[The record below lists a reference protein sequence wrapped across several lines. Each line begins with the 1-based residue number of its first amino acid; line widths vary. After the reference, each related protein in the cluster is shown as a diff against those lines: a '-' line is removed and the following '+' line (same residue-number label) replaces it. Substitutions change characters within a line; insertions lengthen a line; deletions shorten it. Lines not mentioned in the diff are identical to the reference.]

1 MIDDRYIWI
10 SPADIGDRLD
20 GRYNSA
26 SVVEARSKLKEYGN
40 ICPLNTVVKKI
51 SCGPFGSTLTA
62 DEHDPRGAV
71 ALVQPTDISEPLF
84 AQEPGWRISTQTA
97 NDKSL
102 DLYPAETLLFAR
114 VGIYPHSG
122 VLPERIKR
130 ATISSSMIAA
140 VLDHNVADPFFLH
153 AFFQSSLGRHILFG
167 IQKITAQP
175 TISTE
180 ELAKVLVPEPSFEIQ
195 RAIGNK
201 IRKAERLRELA
212 EACYQTVSNEFAVLL
227 PKNHS
232 QDQHKSSFIRA
243 TDVSTGRLDAKFYAP
258 QHLAN
263 RQRIALI
270 AKTCKLHDFVH
281 SVSNG
286 CEVRD
291 FKESGL
297 RYLVVGNIDKGKLHI
312 NNAPFIS
319 KSSDIPQK
327 AIIQEGDVL
336 VVRTGSI
343 GQAAAVLNEDVKDKT
358 VISSHFIKLSLNK
371 SEDATYLS
379 SFLNSFAGKML
390 QEQISYG
397 AVQQQISQDELLEL
411 PIPIFDKT
419 KEHYIAQNH
428 LSWRRYQGQS
438 EQLVS
443 ESKQDIEALIDGTL
457 DQDALINEGTQLET
471 WLREHPSPNTGETHH
486 A

>member
-1 MIDDRYIWI
+1 MITVWTETDDIILSRIDADFYVPEFIAHERY
-10 SPADIGDRLD
+10 
-20 GRYNSA
+20 
-26 SVVEARSKLKEYGN
+26 VERIATNGPVNVEPLGSLAKLK
-40 ICPLNTVVKKI
+40 T
-51 SCGPFGSTLTA
+51 GPFGSKLPATLYR
-62 DEHDPRGAV
+62 DKGF
-71 ALVQPTDISEPLF
+71 PLF
-84 AQEPGWRISTQTA
+84 RVQNVVPFFPTTDSVVFLDEQSQ
-97 NDKSL
+97 L
-102 DLYPAETLLFAR
+102 DLAASEVQSGDVLVSKAGR
-114 VGIYPHSG
+114 VGDACIVPANFGRCNITEH
-122 VLPERIKR
+122 VI
-130 ATISSSMIAA
+130 A
-140 VLDHNVADPFFLH
+140 VLSADTDPYYLVA
-153 AFFQSSLGRHILFG
+153 SLNSDFVKKQMRRFG
-167 IQKITAQP
+167 LG
-175 TISTE
+175 TIINYLGVEATRS
-180 ELAKVLVPEPSFEIQ
+180 VQVPIPSPEIQ

-212 EACYQTVSNEFAVLL
+212 EACYQSVSNEFAVLL

-243 TDVSTGRLDAKFYAP
+243 TDISTGRLDAKFYAP

-270 AKTCKLHDFVH
+270 AKTRKLHDFVH

-291 FKESGL
+291 FQESGL

-319 KSSDIPQK
+319 QSSDIPQK

-379 SFLNSFAGKML
+379 SFLNSFVGKML

-428 LSWRRYQGQS
+428 LSWRRYLGQS
-438 EQLVS
+438 EQFVS

-457 DQDALINEGTQLET
+457 DQDALIDEGTQLET
-471 WLREHPSPNTGETHH
+471 WLREHPSLNTGETNH

>member
-1 MIDDRYIWI
+1 MIREVRSLWFNQ
-10 SPADIGDRLD
+10 RT
-20 GRYNSA
+20 SA
-26 SVVEARSKLKEYGN
+26 SLCSLKNLGGEYQ
-40 ICPLNTVVKKI
+40 LK
-51 SCGPFGSTLTA
+51 
-62 DEHDPRGAV
+62 H
-71 ALVQPTDISEPLF
+71 
-84 AQEPGWRISTQTA
+84 

-102 DLYPAETLLFAR
+102 DLYPAETLLFAWLASTLIL
-114 VGIYPHSG
+114 GCC
-122 VLPERIKR
+122 LNKQR

-180 ELAKVLVPEPSFEIQ
+180 ELAKVLVQDPSFEIQ

-201 IRKAERLRELA
+201 ILKAERLRELA

-297 RYLVVGNIDKGKLHI
+297 RYLVVGNIDKGKL
-312 NNAPFIS
+312 
-319 KSSDIPQK
+319 
-327 AIIQEGDVL
+327 
-336 VVRTGSI
+336 T
-343 GQAAAVLNEDVKDKT
+343 
-358 VISSHFIKLSLNK
+358 
-371 SEDATYLS
+371 
-379 SFLNSFAGKML
+379 
-390 QEQISYG
+390 
-397 AVQQQISQDELLEL
+397 
-411 PIPIFDKT
+411 
-419 KEHYIAQNH
+419 
-428 LSWRRYQGQS
+428 
-438 EQLVS
+438 
-443 ESKQDIEALIDGTL
+443 
-457 DQDALINEGTQLET
+457 
-471 WLREHPSPNTGETHH
+471 
-486 A
+486 